1 MLEETYELHKNT
13 PVSEQL
19 ITNGIQKQKNLK
31 QQLLIQMQDEKYILF
46 ILSYQIKFL

>member
-1 MLEETYELHKNT
+1 MLEETCDMHKNT

-31 QQLLIQMQDEKYILF
+31 QQLLI
-46 ILSYQIKFL
+46 